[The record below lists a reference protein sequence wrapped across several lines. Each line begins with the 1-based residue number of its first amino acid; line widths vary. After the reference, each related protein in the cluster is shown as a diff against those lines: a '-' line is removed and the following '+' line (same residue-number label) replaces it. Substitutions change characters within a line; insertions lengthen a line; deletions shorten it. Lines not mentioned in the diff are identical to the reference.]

1 MTYLSKDSNGRSNV
15 NAEGKD
21 KNQSLPNMET
31 DDDPNEIKDAKES
44 QMTQRDHMK
53 VKEWVRE
60 PQLVCFKLVRIQIK
74 KTAFEGLFLSEEIS
88 LEEDL
93 WINAKPATPT

>member
-53 VKEWVRE
+53 VKE
-60 PQLVCFKLVRIQIK
+60 
-74 KTAFEGLFLSEEIS
+74 
-88 LEEDL
+88 
-93 WINAKPATPT
+93 